1 MIKNSI
7 KKLIG
12 KTGYEI
18 KRVKKKIVEVIPEE
32 ITIQISGFT
41 VKVNSNNPL
50 SYWYKKYPQYNS
62 ELKRVSKL
70 IISKYPQLGVI
81 DIGANIG
88 DTLCILKSAVTA
100 KFICIEG
107 DPVVFK
113 LLADNVSQFNDVTVL
128 NYFMGERTELIETG
142 YEKDGWNSTLVPAED
157 NNKKTVH
164 LHSLDDVLSDFED
177 IKDYKLLK
185 IDTEGYDT
193 KILRGSFN
201 FLKKTMPVIFLEYN
215 RDNMERIGEKGIDVL
230 DMLREIGYS
239 IVLVYEGMGRFILS
253 ASLNDTKMI
262 RQLHGYID
270 GKKSAIYYF
279 DLCVFH
285 SSDEDIASAFIE
297 NEEKFRLNEKNS

>member
-1 MIKNSI
+1 MHTWNELAKAIFDALDLPPNI
-7 KKLIG
+7 E
-12 KTGYEI
+12 Y
-18 KRVKKKIVEVIPEE
+18 VEMPEHL
-32 ITIQISGFT
+32 
-41 VKVNSNNPL
+41 KDR
-50 SYWYKKYPQYNS
+50 YQYHT
-62 ELKRVSKL
+62 E
-70 IISKYPQLGVI
+70 
-81 DIGANIG
+81 
-88 DTLCILKSAVTA
+88 
-100 KFICIEG
+100 
-107 DPVVFK
+107 
-113 LLADNVSQFNDVTVL
+113 ADLT
-128 NYFMGERTELIETG
+128 RIRETG

-201 FLKKTMPVIFLEYN
+201 FLKKTMPIIFLEYN